1 MDPLAAIEAEAS
13 ETVVHADVCV
23 DGRLLAEYRDIL
35 EHYQRYSDPGML
47 SPSKDAEQLADQ
59 VRQLHARVKER
70 THRYTFACIDRLER
84 EELADKYPP
93 TKKQKQADA
102 GYDPAGFEPAL
113 AARSLVE
120 IDGKPVEHEAERL
133 ESHFVKLRTDMPPGQ
148 HGWGV
153 IWDAVLSANGEG
165 TQIPKS
171 VSGIVDRL
179 VSELN
184 STTPQDT
191 ESD

>member
-13 ETVVHADVCV
+13 ETVAHCEVCV
-23 DGRLLAEYRDIL
+23 DGRLLADYRDIL
-35 EHYQRYSDPGML
+35 EQYQRYNEPGML
-47 SPSKDAEQLADQ
+47 SEPKDAEQLSEQ
-59 VRQLHARVKER
+59 VRALHVKVKER
-70 THRYTFACIDRLER
+70 THRYTFACIDRAER
-84 EELADKYPP
+84 EELADKHPP
-93 TKKQKQADA
+93 TKKQKQSDA

-120 IDGKPVEHEAERL
+120 VDGQPVDHDVDRL
-133 ESHFVKLRTDMPPGQ
+133 EVHFVKLRKELPPGQ
-148 HGWGV
+148 YGWGV

-184 STTPQDT
+184 STTPPDT

>member
-23 DGRLLAEYRDIL
+23 DGRLLADYRDVL
-35 EHYQRYSDPGML
+35 EHYQRYNEPGML
-47 SPSKDAEQLADQ
+47 SPPKDAEQLSER
-59 VRQLHARVKER
+59 VKLLHARVKER

-84 EELADKYPP
+84 EELADQHPP
-93 TKKQKQADA
+93 TKKQKDSP
-102 GYDPAGFEPAL
+102 YDPSGFEPAL

-120 IDGKPVEHEAERL
+120 VDEKPVEQDTERL
-133 ESHFVKLRTDMPPGQ
+133 ESHFHKLRKELPPGQ
-148 HGWGV
+148 HGWGL
-153 IWDAVLSANGEG
+153 IWDAVLAANGEG
-165 TQIPKS
+165 TQVPKS

-184 STTPQDT
+184 STTPPDT